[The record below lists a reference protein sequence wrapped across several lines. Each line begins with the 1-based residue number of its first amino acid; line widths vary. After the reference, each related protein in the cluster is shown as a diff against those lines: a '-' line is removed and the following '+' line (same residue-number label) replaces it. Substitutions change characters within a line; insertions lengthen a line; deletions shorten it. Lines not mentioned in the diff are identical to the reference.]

1 MNIKPALP
9 SRQTTIRLATLAV
22 LALLV
27 APLTRA
33 ETSSQTTFA
42 SPQAAS
48 HALFVAAKNHDE
60 QAIGQILGA
69 TQSPAEQ
76 RDEERL
82 EREQFAKKYEEMHRL
97 AHHRNGQMVL
107 YVGAENWP
115 FPIPL
120 ISQNNTWR
128 FDAAA
133 GEKEIM
139 FRRIGENELTAIEI
153 CRSLATAAQNTQAH
167 QDDELLA
174 TLLAD
179 EQPGGTPTLY
189 RGYHF
194 RVVNRGRA
202 DFAVIAYPA
211 AYRSSG
217 VMTFIVGQRAVV
229 YAKDLGTNTSKL
241 ANELKGYRPDRSWKE
256 ETAPGS
262 P

>member
-1 MNIKPALP
+1 MNIKLTLS
-9 SRQTTIRLATLAV
+9 SRQTPIRLAALAV

-27 APLTRA
+27 APLTRG
-33 ETSSQTTFA
+33 ETSGQTTFA

-48 HALFVAAKNHDE
+48 HALFTAVKSHDDG
-60 QAIGQILGA
+60 AIGQILGE
-69 TQSPAEQ
+69 TQSPAEK

-115 FPIPL
+115 FPFPL
-120 ISQNNTWR
+120 VAQNNTWR

-133 GEKEIM
+133 GEKEIL
-139 FRRIGENELTAIEI
+139 FRRIGENEITAIEI
-153 CRSLATAAQNTQAH
+153 CRRLATAAKTPQAP
-167 QDDELLA
+167 QDDELVN
-174 TLLAD
+174 TLLTGAQHD
-179 EQPGGTPTLY
+179 GAPTRY
-189 RGYHF
+189 HGYHF
-194 RVVNRGRA
+194 RVVNRGRS

-217 VMTFIVGQRAVV
+217 VMTFIAGRRTDV
-229 YAKDLGTNTSKL
+229 YAKDLGANTTEL
-241 ANELKGYRPDRSWKE
+241 ANAMTGYRADRSWKKE
-256 ETAPGS
+256 AASGS